1 VKFAVAPEKLFD
13 TYMDSKKHAAATGS
27 TAKVSKKVGGAFEAW
42 DGYITGKLLAVFP
55 KRALVQTWRGS
66 DWSKKDPDS
75 VLTISFDKAPGGSLL
90 TLVHANVP
98 DGAYDDLSSGWEESY
113 WTPWKRY
120 LGLK

>member
-1 VKFAVAPEKLFD
+1 LTKTIVQQVKFAVAPEKLFD

-98 DGAYDDLSSGWEESY
+98 DGAYDDLNSGWEESY
-113 WTPWKRY
+113 
-120 LGLK
+120 